1 MFSDPEEEAKAAEI
15 LEKHEES
22 MEEQN
27 AKFEAG
33 ESTWN
38 EELNSM
44 SELSSAEIIL
54 EEDGD
59 VPELRFVPGII
70 MPSEEDMKLS
80 REDQEYLDNL
90 YRELDENRAY
100 VPASYDS
107 RLE

>member
-1 MFSDPEEEAKAAEI
+1 
-15 LEKHEES
+15 
-22 MEEQN
+22 
-27 AKFEAG
+27 
-33 ESTWN
+33 
-38 EELNSM
+38 M

-59 VPELRFVPGII
+59 VPQLRFVPGII

-90 YRELDENRAY
+90 YRELDGNRAY